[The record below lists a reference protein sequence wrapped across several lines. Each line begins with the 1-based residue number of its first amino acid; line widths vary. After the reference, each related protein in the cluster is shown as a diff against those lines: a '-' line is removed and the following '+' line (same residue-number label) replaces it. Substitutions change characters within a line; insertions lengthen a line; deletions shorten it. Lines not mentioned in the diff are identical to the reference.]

1 MDTNAV
7 FNLVT
12 TLSTIL
18 ILLAIGLGF
27 LFVLVKPDEKK

>member
-12 TLSTIL
+12 TLSTI
-18 ILLAIGLGF
+18 IMLLAIGLGF
-27 LFVLVKPDEKK
+27 LYVLLMPEEKK